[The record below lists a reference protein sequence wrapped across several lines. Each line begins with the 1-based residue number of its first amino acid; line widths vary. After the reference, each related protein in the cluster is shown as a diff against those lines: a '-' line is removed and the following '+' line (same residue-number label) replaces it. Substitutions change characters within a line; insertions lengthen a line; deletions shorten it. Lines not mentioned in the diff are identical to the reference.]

1 MKQFERIFFAK
12 YYFSFI
18 FSDARAG
25 LRRYDTQH
33 NNTHRND
40 IQHKDT
46 QRKRFIYDT
55 QHNDILHKDTQRKR
69 LILDTRHTR
78 HTA

>member
-25 LRRYDTQH
+25 LQRYNTQHNDTQH
-33 NNTHRND
+33 NDTQHNDTHRND
-40 IQHKDT
+40 IQ
-46 QRKRFIYDT
+46 
-55 QHNDILHKDTQRKR
+55 HKDTQRKR

-78 HTA
+78 HSAYTHSA